1 MNALY
6 ELIVIG
12 AGPAGLSAALEAW
25 NKGLRKILVVERAK
39 EAGGIL
45 MQCIH
50 NGFGLHYF
58 KEELTGP
65 EYAGRFVEMVKNTGI
80 EIKLDTMVLEIT
92 QERQVHTVNT
102 QDGYCIYD
110 AKSIVL
116 AMGCR
121 ERTRGAIGTPG
132 TRPAGIFT
140 AGTAQRLLNCE
151 GFMVGKRV
159 LILGSGDIGLIMA
172 RRMTLEGA
180 KVLAC
185 VEIMPYSG
193 GLTRNIVQCLED
205 FNIPLY
211 LGHSI
216 VDIKGDKRV
225 EKAVVMKL
233 DENRKPIPGTE
244 MEFDVDTILL
254 SVGLIPENEL
264 TQKAEISM
272 DMRTKGAVVFE
283 NRETS
288 LPGVFACGNAVHVHD
303 LVDFVTEEGQIA
315 GRGAA
320 EFVLNGRKDDDSDDV
335 VELVNGNDVGYTVPQ
350 KIRKNS
356 FVGKVGVYFRVRS
369 VHKEAALITVK
380 SGDRE
385 IYSVKRM
392 HLAPGEME
400 RIDLTPAMLSDV
412 SGQLTVSVEP
422 VKA

>member
-356 FVGKVGVYFRVRS
+356 FEGKVGVYFRVRS
-369 VHKEAALITVK
+369 VHKEAAFITVK

>member
-356 FVGKVGVYFRVRS
+356 FEGKVGVYFRVRS

-412 SGQLTVSVEP
+412 SGQITVSVEP

>member
-92 QERQVHTVNT
+92 QNRQVHTVNT

-233 DENRKPIPGTE
+233 DENRKPIPETE

-356 FVGKVGVYFRVRS
+356 FEGKVGVYFRVRS